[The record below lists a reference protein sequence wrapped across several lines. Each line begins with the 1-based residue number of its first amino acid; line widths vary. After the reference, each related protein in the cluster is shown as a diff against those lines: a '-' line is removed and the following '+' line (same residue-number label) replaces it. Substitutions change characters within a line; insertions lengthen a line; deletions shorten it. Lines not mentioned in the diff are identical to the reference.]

1 VELSEVP
8 PVAGVTH
15 RYVNAGGVTLH
26 VAEAGEGPPLLLL
39 HGWPQH
45 WWCWRHLIPRLAPQY
60 RILAPDLRGWGFSDA
75 PPGDYAKA
83 TLAADIV
90 ALLDAMIAIRFF
102 MKLLGASYSA
112 DFVRFMYGITAPL
125 VGPFR
130 GIFPASG
137 SGSYVLEPESLI
149 AIAIYL
155 LIGWGVVALIRIMRA
170 PRTRPVV

>member
-1 VELSEVP
+1 MRPIEEERWDRVDREVP
-8 PVAGVTH
+8 TEPRTDPHGDPAARPAEPVREEHYSRST
-15 RYVNAGGVTLH
+15 
-26 VAEAGEGPPLLLL
+26 VASGTVVSAYD
-39 HGWPQH
+39 
-45 WWCWRHLIPRLAPQY
+45 PRIE
-60 RILAPDLRGWGFSDA
+60 RVIWF
-75 PPGDYAKA
+75 
-83 TLAADIV
+83 IV

-155 LIGWGVVALIRIMRA
+155 LIGWAVVALIRIIGT